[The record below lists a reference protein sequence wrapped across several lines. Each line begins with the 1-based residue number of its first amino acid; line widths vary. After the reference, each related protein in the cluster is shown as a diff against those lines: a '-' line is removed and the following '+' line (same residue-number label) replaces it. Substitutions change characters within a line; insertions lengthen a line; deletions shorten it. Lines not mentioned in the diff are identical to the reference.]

1 MASAFYEAG
10 KVRQV
15 ANTLLLGW
23 GYNFYRRENQL
34 RADDQMVCAKAAWL
48 LGQAAGSV
56 RDAEAQ
62 FRRTRIAPP
71 SRANPFP
78 DAGVIATAQALE
90 RLGAS
95 IVAMEAR
102 LHSLPAPAQ
111 DLMSLRFRQEADTLQ
126 KLVESDELMIGHSE
140 MLRSIVDGR
149 DAEWILENAGEIEA
163 GLQAIQTTLR
173 SREAVLLDRSSR

>member
-23 GYNFYRRENQL
+23 GYNFYRTENQL

-48 LGQAAGSV
+48 LGQAAASV
-56 RDAEAQ
+56 QDAEAR
-62 FRRTRIAPP
+62 FRRVKIAPP

-78 DAGVIATAQALE
+78 DPDVMANAQSLE
-90 RLGAS
+90 RLGAR
-95 IVAMEAR
+95 IVAVEAR

-111 DLMSLRFRQEADTLQ
+111 DLMTLRFRQEANTLQ
-126 KLVESDELMIGHSE
+126 KLVESDEILVGQSE
-140 MLRSIVDGR
+140 MFRSFLDGR
-149 DAEWILENAGEIEA
+149 DAEWILENAAEIEA
-163 GLQAIQTTLR
+163 GLQAIQDTLR
-173 SREAVLLDRSSR
+173 SRESILIGLPIR